1 MPKIKNFIKKVISKI
16 KKHKRNILLG
26 VVGLGILMIS
36 SGASFLVLSLLKIKA
51 DTDEKVVISSEKP
64 SNKIN
69 NFNVLLLGYGGAG
82 HDGGYLTDVLIV
94 VSIDS
99 LSQKATLISI
109 PRDLWVE
116 IPVRSDLKTY
126 QKINTAYA
134 VGFDDNKYPLK
145 EPKYKGE
152 IGATRLAKEIVGEV
166 VGMPIDHVVAV
177 NFAGFSESI
186 DILGSIEVDVPVA
199 FNDYFYP
206 VKGLE
211 NETCGKSSEE
221 IAEFHDKYSGFDL
234 EKQFECRYEHLHF
247 DRGVQF
253 MDGETVLKFVRSR
266 HSSEHGG
273 DFARSQRQHAVL
285 VAIKNKVLSLGA
297 IDEIVPF
304 VNKFSDTIR
313 TDINEEKLIEIS
325 KAYSNPSEYKVSTI
339 NLNEDNVLMSSTSTD
354 GQFIL
359 VPKEGTGKW
368 TQTQSFIGE
377 QD

>member
-1 MPKIKNFIKKVISKI
+1 
-16 KKHKRNILLG
+16 
-26 VVGLGILMIS
+26 
-36 SGASFLVLSLLKIKA
+36 
-51 DTDEKVVISSEKP
+51 
-64 SNKIN
+64 
-69 NFNVLLLGYGGAG
+69 
-82 HDGGYLTDVLIV
+82 
-94 VSIDS
+94 
-99 LSQKATLISI
+99 
-109 PRDLWVE
+109 
-116 IPVRSDLKTY
+116 
-126 QKINTAYA
+126 
-134 VGFDDNKYPLK
+134 
-145 EPKYKGE
+145 
-152 IGATRLAKEIVGEV
+152 
-166 VGMPIDHVVAV
+166 
-177 NFAGFSESI
+177 
-186 DILGSIEVDVPVA
+186 
-199 FNDYFYP
+199 
-206 VKGLE
+206 
-211 NETCGKSSEE
+211 
-221 IAEFHDKYSGFDL
+221 
-234 EKQFECRYEHLHF
+234 
-247 DRGVQF
+247 